1 MAFSDSVKDFIMAC
15 EYANFVNVT
24 DPDDIEDLE
33 GYELNKGDFVYFL
46 GIFCFNSER
55 KLLIKC
61 PDNNR
66 FKIKISYELDG
77 SFDRFETS
85 VEYYSYFKGIWG
97 SSQVDLIDVESSLE
111 IASPLNDFSSNKQD
125 SNIQVDNT
133 KDNECKDSVPA
144 IEESSTNTQST
155 GEDLK
160 SVMDRLLE
168 QQYWNTEL
176 ARENEDLSKNI
187 EVLRIRPKNY
197 LSR

>member
-61 PDNNR
+61 PGNNR

-85 VEYYSYFKGIWG
+85 VEYYSYFKGICG
-97 SSQVDLIDVESSLE
+97 SSQVDLIDVE
-111 IASPLNDFSSNKQD
+111 
-125 SNIQVDNT
+125 
-133 KDNECKDSVPA
+133 
-144 IEESSTNTQST
+144 
-155 GEDLK
+155 
-160 SVMDRLLE
+160 
-168 QQYWNTEL
+168 
-176 ARENEDLSKNI
+176 
-187 EVLRIRPKNY
+187 
-197 LSR
+197 